1 MRLIPKSGNRFSGKI
16 KRHYIDNNAAKSAA
30 AGKRLRGGRWPVRDF
45 RMPVNLR
52 LYALVDPEYTGGHS
66 LPELARRVAEGGAT
80 LVQLRD
86 KRGETREMV
95 ARARA
100 LKAVLKPLGVPFI
113 VNDRVDVALAAEA
126 DGVHVGQD
134 DMDPADAR
142 RLLGPDAI
150 IGLSVKTMADAQ
162 AAPLQHLSYVAIGG
176 VFSTTSKDNK
186 TSIGTDGLRQLIAA
200 VHARA
205 PGFPVGA
212 IAGITETNA
221 ADVVAAGAD
230 GICAIS
236 ALSRTGDPA
245 AMARKLRAIV
255 DAALEKRGA
264 R

>member
-1 MRLIPKSGNRFSGKI
+1 MRV
-16 KRHYIDNNAAKSAA
+16 D
-30 AGKRLRGGRWPVRDF
+30 
-45 RMPVNLR
+45 LR
-52 LYALVDPEYTGGHS
+52 LYALVDPEHAGGHS
-66 LPELARRVAEGGAT
+66 LPDLARCAAEGGAT

-100 LKAVLKPLGVPFI
+100 IKAAVKPLSMPFI

-126 DGVHVGQD
+126 DGVHVGQG
-134 DMDPADAR
+134 DMDSADAR

-162 AAPLQHLSYVAIGG
+162 AAPLQHLTYVAIGG
-176 VFSTTSKDNK
+176 VFPTTSKDNK
-186 TSIGTDGLRQLIAA
+186 TSIGTDGLRQLVAA

-212 IAGITETNA
+212 IAGITDTNA
-221 ADVVAAGAD
+221 ADVIAAGAD
-230 GICAIS
+230 GICVIS
-236 ALSRTGDPA
+236 ALSKADDPA
-245 AMARKLRAIV
+245 ATARRLRGIV